1 MFGILT
7 TNLNFMGKLSFKT
20 KIKNFISSIG
30 WEMFIW
36 GSGITQEE
44 YWQRIYQQEKNFIEE
59 NLKK

>member
-1 MFGILT
+1 
-7 TNLNFMGKLSFKT
+7 MGKLSFKT